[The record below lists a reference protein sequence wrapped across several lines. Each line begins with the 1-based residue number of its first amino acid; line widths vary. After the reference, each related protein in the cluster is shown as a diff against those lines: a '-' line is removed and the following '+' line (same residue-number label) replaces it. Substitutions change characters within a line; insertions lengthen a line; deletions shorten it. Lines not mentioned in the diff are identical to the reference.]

1 MRFLTTLFF
10 FCICCSTFSQTKEYY
25 LLVGSYTKPKGNG
38 EGVSVYRFNS
48 STGQTTFV
56 SKIESDNAS
65 YLAVSKNEQFVYAV
79 NENIAEKIS
88 SAVAFS
94 FNKQTGSLSFINKEN
109 VQGKNPC
116 YITVDKQNKWIFTA
130 NYTSGN
136 VSCLPINK
144 DGSIA
149 APTQVIQHN
158 GSSIVKGRQ
167 GEAHAHTVVF
177 SPDEK
182 FIAATD
188 LGTDKISLYA
198 FNSNN
203 TSTPLTI
210 DSTNNIISKAGN
222 GPRHVAFGIKHKLLY
237 VVNELS
243 GTIDVFENKRGMPL
257 LQTIS
262 TDTTNNTDKGSADI
276 HLSNDG
282 KFLYVTNRG
291 KYNTI
296 ATYTVDAT
304 SGKLNL
310 IDVQSTLGKT
320 PRNFMIDPTDN
331 FLLVA
336 HQNSDNIF
344 VFKRNKQTGKLT
356 YTNIEIKTGSPV
368 CLKMI
373 PVK

>member
-1 MRFLTTLFF
+1 MKFLIILLLG
-10 FCICCSTFSQTKEYY
+10 IINLSAIAQTKEYY
-25 LLVGSYTKPKGNG
+25 LLVGTYTKPKGNG
-38 EGVSVYRFNS
+38 EGIYVYRFNAT
-48 STGQTTFV
+48 TGTATLV
-56 SKIESDNAS
+56 SKIASDNPS
-65 YLAVSKNEQFVYAV
+65 YLAISKNEKFVYAV
-79 NENIAEKIS
+79 NENIDQQIS
-88 SAVAFS
+88 TAAAFT
-94 FNKQTGSLSFINKEN
+94 FNKKEGTLSLINKES

-116 YITVDKQNKWIFTA
+116 YITVDKQNKWLFTA

-136 VSCLPINK
+136 ISCLPINK

-149 APTQVIQHN
+149 PLQQFIQHN
-158 GSSIVKGRQ
+158 GSSIVKSRQ
-167 GEAHAHTVVF
+167 TEAHAHTVVF

-203 TSTPLTI
+203 PTTPLTI
-210 DSTNNIISKAGN
+210 DSANDIISKSGN
-222 GPRHVAFGIKHKLLY
+222 GPRHLAFNQKTRTFYAI
-237 VVNELS
+237 NELS
-243 GTIDVFENKRGMPL
+243 GTIDVFENKSGMKL
-257 LQTIS
+257 IQNIS
-262 TDTTNNTDKGSADI
+262 TDTTNNTDKSSGDI

-282 KFLYVTNRG
+282 KFLYATNRG

-296 ATYTVDAT
+296 AIYKVDAV
-304 SGKLNL
+304 SGNL
-310 IDVQSTLGKT
+310 TYIGLQSTLGKT

-344 VFKRNKQTGKLT
+344 VFKRNKKTGLLT
-356 YTNIEIKTGSPV
+356 YTNIEIKLGSPV

-373 PVK
+373 STN

>member
-1 MRFLTTLFF
+1 MKFF
-10 FCICCSTFSQTKEYY
+10 VPLILSIICFSAFAQSKEYY

-38 EGVSVYRFNS
+38 EGISVYRFNS

-56 SKIESDNAS
+56 SKIASDNPS
-65 YLAVSKNEQFVYAV
+65 YLVISQNEQFVYAV
-79 NENIAEKIS
+79 NENIAQQIS
-88 SAVAFS
+88 TAAAFS
-94 FNKQTGSLSFINKEN
+94 FNKKEGILNFINKES

-116 YITVDKQNKWIFTA
+116 YITVDKQNKWLFTA

-136 VSCLPINK
+136 ISCLPINK
-144 DGSIA
+144 NGSIA
-149 APTQVIQHN
+149 PVQQLIQHN

-182 FIAATD
+182 FITATD

-210 DSTNNIISKAGN
+210 DSTNDIISKAGN
-222 GPRHVAFGIKHKLLY
+222 GPRHIAFGIKHKLLY

-257 LQTIS
+257 IQTIS
-262 TDTTNNTDKGSADI
+262 TDTTNNLDKGSADI

-296 ATYTVDAT
+296 ATYTVDVA
-304 SGKLNL
+304 SGELSL

-344 VFKRNKQTGKLT
+344 VFKRNKQTGLLT